1 MMTKLDIAS
10 GRRLPKSGRGEVAWQ
25 PIGLW
30 TQPKKRVAAASLAPG
45 FKSRPRPIPKY
56 FDVLPRFGHKSSVFE
71 S

>member
-1 MMTKLDIAS
+1 MMKLP
-10 GRRLPKSGRGEVAWQ
+10 PKSNRGVQNSGRGEVAWQ